1 MKLNTRIIY
10 LGLVSIL
17 ETWIRFCVGQTTGW
31 RQEIRS
37 YRSLDGHMG
46 DIDLDDSQMGGH

>member
-17 ETWIRFCVGQTTGW
+17 ETWKRFCVGQTTGW